1 MLIGL
6 GNGRNKKKGFLET
19 GFRARMVERWLDL
32 ERDV

>member
-6 GNGRNKKKGFLET
+6 RNGRNKKKRSPET
-19 GFRARMVERWLDL
+19 GFRARMVERRLDL